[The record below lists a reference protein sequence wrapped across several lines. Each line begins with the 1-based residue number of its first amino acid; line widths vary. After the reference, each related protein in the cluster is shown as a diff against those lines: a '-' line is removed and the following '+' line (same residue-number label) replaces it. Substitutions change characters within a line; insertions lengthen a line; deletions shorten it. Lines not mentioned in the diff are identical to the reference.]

1 MKFRKILSIVII
13 FLLLFNFIIASSV
26 HASDVELETPE
37 EKEEREQ
44 MEEADAGGGFLDGVV
59 GILTW
64 FLRLILRTI
73 ASAAM
78 TLTAFV
84 AKSDGLQ
91 EGAQL
96 TEGNITPADIIFN
109 RLNIVDINFF
119 NISGSSTIDKIK
131 VQVAQWYYIIR
142 ILAIMLLLCILIYV
156 GIRAAISTVAS
167 DKAKYKQMI
176 VDWLVGFILL
186 FVLHYIMVIT
196 IYANNELVSLF
207 SGIEQGSATFSS
219 AVQNIYDKSLAVSA
233 TVGIGATLVYIMIV
247 VITITFLIMY
257 IKRMITLAFLIVIS
271 PIITVTYSLDR
282 MGDGKSQALNTWLKE
297 FIYNILIQP
306 FHCILY
312 LVFVT
317 TSLSLLNGTMAGM
330 ILAILMMSFTLQ
342 AEGIIKRI
350 FGFANASTLGSALT
364 TAAGV
369 YGAVKVAQGL
379 GDKAKKGANVAK
391 ATRPNAPNKQKASGG
406 SSGGSSGGA
415 SGGGGKVPNPTITN
429 KNAAKTPKPSLKQK
443 FNNTKVGQLAN
454 KVGQSKVGRAL
465 KGPAKITGKAFKAV
479 SSPKMVGAVL
489 GAGIALGAGKDDLA
503 TVAGATYAGYKMG
516 GAIQNSATEKIS
528 QHREKRRKE
537 AVLSTAYNNMNA
549 AWGVDRTKDITAEL
563 LKDPENL
570 LDYAKGEKESDVD
583 YKARMN
589 AAMGPM
595 LTYQGMSMGTN
606 DEYNDIS
613 LYAQSLYA
621 NYYQYQS
628 MGEKSPDKKIND
640 TIDKISKRENNP
652 NKKTKSREGTLYN
665 DDKD

>member
-196 IYANNELVSLF
+196 IYANNELVNLF
-207 SGIEQGSATFSS
+207 SGIEQGSETFSG
-219 AVQNIYDKSLAVSA
+219 AVQNIFNKSLSISA
-233 TVGIGATLVYIMIV
+233 TVGMGATIVYIMIV

-282 MGDGKSQALNTWLKE
+282 MSDGKSQALNTWLKE

-330 ILAILMMSFTLQ
+330 VLAILMMAFTLQ

-391 ATRPNAPNKQKASGG
+391 ATRPNKPKT
-406 SSGGSSGGA
+406 SGGSSGGA

-429 KNAAKTPKPSLKQK
+429 KNAAKNPKPSLKQK

-489 GAGIALGAGKDDLA
+489 GAGIVLGTGKDDLA

-516 GAIQNSATEKIS
+516 GAIQNSATENIS

-537 AVLSTAYNNMNA
+537 AVLSTAYNNMTA
-549 AWGVDRTKDITAEL
+549 AWGVDRTNNITEEL
-563 LKDPENL
+563 LKNPENL
-570 LDYAKGEKESDVD
+570 LDYAKGEKESDAD

-595 LTYQGMSMGTN
+595 LTYQGMSMGSN

-613 LYAQSLYA
+613 LYAQSLYS

-628 MGEKSPDKKIND
+628 MGEKSPDKKIKD
-640 TIDKISKRENNP
+640 TIDKISRRENNP

-665 DDKD
+665 N